1 MKTYKLVLLGFGNVG
16 QALARLL
23 LGVEDF
29 VGSPRYVAIG
39 ETDYFQSVLLA
50 LDCDDCGLKR
60 LRGDRHLIST
70 RRDVR
75 SVGIL
80 AWDIVIDGFIEGY
93 SALEHRINAPGKR
106 NSEPNVR

>member
-1 MKTYKLVLLGFGNVG
+1 MSKASPKLNKPCIQAGFIGS
-16 QALARLL
+16 LL

-29 VGSPRYVAIG
+29 SESPRYVAIG

-60 LRGDRHLIST
+60 LRGDRHPIST
-70 RRDVR
+70 RRVVR

-93 SALEHRINAPGKR
+93 GALDHRINA
-106 NSEPNVR
+106 SV